1 MCRLQPAI
9 SLWLRVVWTKFFVRL
24 IALITRI
31 YHLNFCG
38 YRPNQK
44 FFRQTQSF
52 FHGNWTHKYS
62 LFWFEIWF
70 EFQCF
75 KTCVFVTWVFVFER
89 SKNFVL
95 VYTTYHV
102 CLQASWRSY
111 LLAGENGKVIPY
123 FKNILQWQAWG
134 GGDFWFWCSLKRG
147 LHSVKV
153 GASNSAFMWLECLAV
168 RGA

>member
-1 MCRLQPAI
+1 MCRLQPAL

-31 YHLNFCG
+31 YHLIFCG

-70 EFQCF
+70 EFRCF
-75 KTCVFVTWVFVFER
+75 KSMRFCDLSVCVWAVEKFCVSLYYLSCMSTSFLKIISTRRRKREGH
-89 SKNFVL
+89 SL
-95 VYTTYHV
+95 
-102 CLQASWRSY
+102 LQKDFTMTNMRRWWFLILMLPQEGSSQCEGWC
-111 LLAGENGKVIPY
+111 
-123 FKNILQWQAWG
+123 FK
-134 GGDFWFWCSLKRG
+134 
-147 LHSVKV
+147 
-153 GASNSAFMWLECLAV
+153 
-168 RGA
+168 